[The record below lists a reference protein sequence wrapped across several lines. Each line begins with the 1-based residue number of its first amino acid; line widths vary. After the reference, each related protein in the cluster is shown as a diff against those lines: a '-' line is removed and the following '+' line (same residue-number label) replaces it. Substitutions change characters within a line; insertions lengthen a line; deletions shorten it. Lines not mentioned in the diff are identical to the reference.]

1 MNKAQRDIRRI
12 DVCGRAGRVSRAHP
26 TVSPAS
32 APQRWKPLT
41 AFSPGGDSHGAS
53 EGGRH
58 CECRECNASLVSN
71 AVTVMRIATGE
82 IEEATAEDGK
92 NKAAM
97 ELGRKGGT
105 AKATE

>member
-1 MNKAQRDIRRI
+1 MTN
-12 DVCGRAGRVSRAHP
+12 SRP
-26 TVSPAS
+26 
-32 APQRWKPLT
+32 
-41 AFSPGGDSHGAS
+41 
-53 EGGRH
+53 
-58 CECRECNASLVSN
+58 
-71 AVTVMRIATGE
+71 TGE